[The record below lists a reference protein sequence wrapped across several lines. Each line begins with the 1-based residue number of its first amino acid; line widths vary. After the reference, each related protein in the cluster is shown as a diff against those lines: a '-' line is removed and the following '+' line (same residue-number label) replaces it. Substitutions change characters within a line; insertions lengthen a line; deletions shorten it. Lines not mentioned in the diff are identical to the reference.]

1 MFMHDKFSVYY
12 FQALWSYTCS
22 YFQSVVCNIRNV
34 ETRQYWLDE
43 IVLINYIV
51 RHVVSR
57 VKSLLDS
64 TSGKVVVGGETDE
77 AKKYISPTL
86 LVDVELSDAV
96 MKDEVCGL

>member
-1 MFMHDKFSVYY
+1 M
-12 FQALWSYTCS
+12 
-22 YFQSVVCNIRNV
+22 VCNIRNV

-96 MKDEVCGL
+96 MKDEVCGLWCGLLWLDNHCLLIVKLVFM